1 MLQRIQTIWL
11 FLAGACAL
19 LSIKFPI
26 YSGAMPG
33 VTVYEEVTGMATIP
47 ILVLTVAIGVVA
59 FLAIFMYTNRKLQF
73 RLCMI
78 GIILEAILIFL
89 YYNRISGF
97 ESGTFSLTAILH
109 GLVLLFF
116 FLAAKG
122 IRSDDRIVKESNRL
136 R

>member
-19 LSIKFPI
+19 MSIKFPI
-26 YSGAMPG
+26 YSGSMPG
-33 VTVYEEVTGMATIP
+33 TTVYEEVTGTISIP
-47 ILVLTVAIGVVA
+47 ILILTVAIGVLA

-78 GIILEAILIFL
+78 GIILEALLIFL
-89 YYNRISGF
+89 YYNAISQF
-97 ESGTFSLTAILH
+97 EAGTFSLTAILH
-109 GLVLLFF
+109 ALVLLFF